1 LLVDWQARDHV
12 KETVSRTAEDVLEFD
27 RLRELLRGQ
36 TTCAPGR
43 RAIDALAFSTSRAAL
58 DAAFALIAEAI
69 AYRRDGR
76 ELGFGALA
84 DPEPWLAELE
94 APAAV
99 LTPPMLLAVTSL
111 VDTVAWLRETFRNSV
126 SHTAGTFPL
135 LAARADGLA
144 DLRSHGTAI
153 RRAVLPNGEISD
165 DASPELKRIRGSM
178 GRTRVTV
185 RKTLE
190 RILRARGGEAGED
203 YVTLRN
209 DRFVIPVRAAERR
222 QVQGVV
228 HAASA
233 TGQTVF
239 VEPFETVEL
248 NNKLVQL
255 AEDEAAEI
263 ARILEELTG
272 RLRANL
278 GPLRFAAAAIA
289 EFDSVFARARFAG
302 EFNCTLPEFTGDAS
316 LDLPSLALKAA
327 RHPVLAATLRAHG
340 RDIVPMTLALG
351 GPSATPGTSAETVLV
366 ISGPNTGGKTVALK
380 TVGLAALAAQY
391 GIPVAAEE
399 AHLPL
404 ADRVLVDI
412 GDEQSIAADLSTFSA
427 HILNVR
433 AMLEEATARSL
444 VLVDELGT
452 GTAPEEGAALA
463 VALLDEFRA
472 RGCLTLA
479 TTHHDRL
486 KTYAS
491 TTNGVLNAAVE
502 FDEINLRPTYRLM
515 VGVPGGSSGIDI
527 AQRLGL
533 PAHVIDRARAQ
544 LSPEAH
550 EAAALIAY
558 LHRSRDELEA
568 LKRDAT
574 RAAQELAEEKHRLQT
589 EWTERQRMRLKELEH
604 QFAQTLE
611 KHEKEVARAIEGVK
625 DRELRAQLER
635 QTHRKLVKARGEA
648 REEADAA
655 TVAHLSES
663 QVDLGTSAGQSLKP
677 VAQSDLVPGARVR
690 VRGLPAPVT
699 LRRRDD
705 TSAEV
710 EAGPLR
716 MKVALPDITEV
727 VGNEA
732 PKKPVL
738 PRGVTVRTQSGAE
751 SVGEEINLIGCTV
764 EEATRRVDKFLDQA
778 ALAGSS
784 QVRLIHGHGTGAL
797 RRGLAEFLKTH
808 PLVEAIRAEAE
819 DRGGTAITIV
829 ELKE

>member
-1 LLVDWQARDHV
+1 
-12 KETVSRTAEDVLEFD
+12 VSRTAEDILEFD
-27 RLRELLRGQ
+27 RLRDLLRRQ

-43 RAIDALAFSTSRAAL
+43 RAVDALAFSQDRSAL
-58 DAAFALIAEAI
+58 EAAFALIAEGI
-69 AYRRDGR
+69 AYLGDGS
-76 ELGFGALA
+76 EMGFGSLA
-84 DPEPWLAELE
+84 DPSSWLAELE
-94 APAAV
+94 APVAV
-99 LTPPMLLAVTSL
+99 LTPPMLLDAATL
-111 VDTVAWLRETFRNSV
+111 ADTASTLRDSFRESGRTG
-126 SHTAGTFPL
+126 SGSAARQFPL
-135 LAARADGLA
+135 LSARAGSVA
-144 DLRSHGTAI
+144 DLRPLAAAI
-153 RRAVLPNGEISD
+153 RRAVFPNGEISD
-165 DASPELKRIRGSM
+165 DASPELRRIRASM
-178 GRTRVTV
+178 GRTRETIQ
-185 RKTLE
+185 KTLE
-190 RILRARGGEAGED
+190 RMLRARGGDAGAD

-209 DRFVIPVRAAERR
+209 DRFVIPVRTAERR

-239 VEPFETVEL
+239 VEPFETIEH

-263 ARILEELTG
+263 TRILAELSE

-278 GPLRFAAAAIA
+278 GPLRFAVDAIA
-289 EFDSVFARARFAG
+289 ELDSVFARARFAR
-302 EFNCTLPEFTGDAS
+302 EFDCALPQFTNDN
-316 LDLPSLALKAA
+316 SLAPSSADQPSAEHPTLELKDA
-327 RHPVLAATLRAHG
+327 RHPVLVDTLRAHG
-340 RDIVPMTLALG
+340 RSVVPMTLALG
-351 GPSATPGTSAETVLV
+351 GTKTVLV

-380 TVGLAALAAQY
+380 TVGLAVLSAQS
-391 GIPVAAEE
+391 GIPIAAET
-399 AHLPL
+399 ARLPIV
-404 ADRVLVDI
+404 DRVLVDI

-427 HILNVR
+427 HMLNVR
-433 AMLEEATARSL
+433 AMLEAATPRSL

-463 VALLDEFRA
+463 VALLDEFRE

-491 TTNGVLNAAVE
+491 TTPGVVNAAVE
-502 FDEINLRPTYRLM
+502 FDEVNLRPTYRLM

-527 AQRLGL
+527 ARRLGL

-558 LHRSRDELEA
+558 LHRSRDELET
-568 LKRDAT
+568 LKREAA
-574 RAAQELAEEKHRLQT
+574 RAAQEFAEGKKLLQT
-589 EWTERQRMRLKELEH
+589 EWTERQRTRLKELEQ
-604 QFAQTLE
+604 QFAQTIE

-625 DRELRAQLER
+625 ERELRAQLEK
-635 QTHRKLVKARGEA
+635 QTHRKLVKARGDA
-648 REEADAA
+648 HEEADAA
-655 TVAHLSES
+655 TVAHLADS
-663 QVDLGTSAGQSLKP
+663 QADLGIATAQAAKP
-677 VAQSDLVPGARVR
+677 VLQSDLVPGARVR
-690 VRGLPAPVT
+690 VRGLPTPVT
-699 LRRRDD
+699 LRRRDE

-716 MKVALPDITEV
+716 MKVALADITAL
-727 VGNEA
+727 VGEESS
-732 PKKPVL
+732 KKRAL
-738 PRGVTVRTQSGAE
+738 PQGVTVRTQPGTEPA
-751 SVGEEINLIGCTV
+751 GEEINLIGCTV

-784 QVRLIHGHGTGAL
+784 QVRIIHGHGTGAL

-808 PLVEAIRAEAE
+808 PLVEAIRSEAE
-819 DRGGTAITIV
+819 DRGGNAITIV